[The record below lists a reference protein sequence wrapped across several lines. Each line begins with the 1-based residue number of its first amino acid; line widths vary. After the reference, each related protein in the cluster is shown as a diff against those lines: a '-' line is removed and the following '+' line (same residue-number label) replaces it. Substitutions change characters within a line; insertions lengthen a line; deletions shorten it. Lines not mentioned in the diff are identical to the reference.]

1 MKKLSVLASFAVAAF
16 FSTACL
22 AQSGGVNIPGLGNA
36 TGSVGFKVK
45 NNKIMVSNNKAAS
58 GQGAGGSVGAP
69 GVATASMTSMANVNS
84 VNVTGSQVS
93 NSTIA
98 VTGNT
103 GEGITAAGG
112 VVNANSVNIN

>member
-1 MKKLSVLASFAVAAF
+1 MKKLSLLASFAVAAL

-22 AQSGGVNIPGLGNA
+22 AQSGGANIPGLGNV
-36 TGSVGFKVK
+36 TGSVGSKVK
-45 NNKIMVSNNKAAS
+45 GSKIVVSNNKAGSVQA
-58 GQGAGGSVGAP
+58 AGGSVGVA
-69 GVATASMTSMANVNS
+69 GVTASMSSMANVNS

-93 NSTIA
+93 DSTIA